1 MMYFGRYRSQLTNM
15 SEKSQA
21 KLLFKFEKLTKTIFQ
36 YIQME
41 FFKLFSILQML
52 GIVTSVFGHQES
64 IGPISLTLN
73 ANNG

>member
-1 MMYFGRYRSQLTNM
+1 M

-21 KLLFKFEKLTKTIFQ
+21 KLEFEK

-41 FFKLFSILQML
+41 FFKLFPILQML
-52 GIVTSVFGHQES
+52 GFVTSVFGHQES

-73 ANNG
+73 ANNGWFKVSPPQMPLPLKYM